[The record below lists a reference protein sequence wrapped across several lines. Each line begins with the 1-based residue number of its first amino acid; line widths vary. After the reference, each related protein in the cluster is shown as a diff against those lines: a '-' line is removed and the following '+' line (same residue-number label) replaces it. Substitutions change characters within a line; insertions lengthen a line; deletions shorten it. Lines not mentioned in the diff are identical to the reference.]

1 MTFALRSVLPEVWRT
16 AWKGSGM
23 GTTGVAETIS
33 SGLDARLARL
43 ACVPAD
49 HEGAIAGL
57 QAHVCR
63 AWANLGDGTLV
74 QRAILAAAPVFP
86 CLPHVQTASLEDLMR
101 ELGDCLASHHP
112 AEIRVAAYSLLCHLI
127 ENVRMESGDPGVQAL
142 LRALEQS

>member
-1 MTFALRSVLPEVWRT
+1 
-16 AWKGSGM
+16 M
-23 GTTGVAETIS
+23 GTTGVADTIAT
-33 SGLDARLARL
+33 GLDARVARL
-43 ACVPAD
+43 ASVPAD
-49 HEGAIAGL
+49 QDGAIAGL

-63 AWANLGDGTLV
+63 AWANLGGGTLV

-86 CLPHVQTASLEDLMR
+86 CLPHVQTASLDELMQ

-127 ENVRMESGDPGVQAL
+127 ETVRQESGDPGVQAL